1 MPIELKIDNFKPEHI
16 GQINFYLEALDRDV
30 KKPNE
35 NPSVG
40 VILCAGKDDAVVEY
54 ALSRSMSLTLVADYT
69 LKLLQN
75 KLRELTELA
84 LESGEGDEE

>member
-1 MPIELKIDNFKPEHI
+1 M
-16 GQINFYLEALDRDV
+16 
-30 KKPNE
+30 
-35 NPSVG
+35 
-40 VILCAGKDDAVVEY
+40 ILCAGKDDAVVEY